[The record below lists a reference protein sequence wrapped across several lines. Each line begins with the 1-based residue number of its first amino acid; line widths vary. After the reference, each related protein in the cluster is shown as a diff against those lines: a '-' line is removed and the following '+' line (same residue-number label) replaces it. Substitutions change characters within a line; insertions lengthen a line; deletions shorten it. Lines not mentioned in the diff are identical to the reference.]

1 VSAAPGADGALD
13 GTLDIVAVEPWHAG
27 SHKDF
32 LAGLAA
38 HGRHR
43 LHPLTLPG
51 RFWKWRQTGS
61 GLVLGRRAAADPP
74 PCDLIFASDFLHLP
88 DFLALTRRVW
98 RDVPAVLYF
107 HENQL
112 SYPLAEGHDLDRAY
126 ALANVSGAAVADAVW
141 FNSGYHRRAFLEDL
155 ERLLCTC
162 PDFAPKDLPDAVA
175 RKAAVVPL
183 GVDLTSLDSHLDP
196 APRTGPLTLLWNHR
210 WEHDKNPEGFF
221 AACDALAAA
230 GADFRVIVLGQRFAR
245 VPPVFAEARER
256 LGARVAHWG
265 WVEDRGEYARLLSR
279 ADVVV
284 SAARHDFFGVAV
296 VEAMHAG
303 CLPLLADRLNY
314 PELVPPEA
322 KARCLFSDA
331 DGLLKRLKALA
342 ADPAAARGGEAR
354 AWAAR
359 HDWRRAAQAFD
370 EGFAKVKTTLRA
382 TGPYRGRDM

>member
-1 VSAAPGADGALD
+1 VSPALD
-13 GTLDIVAVEPWHAG
+13 VVAVEPWLAG
-27 SHKDF
+27 SHKGF
-32 LAGLAA
+32 LDGLVA

-43 LHPLTLPG
+43 IRPYTLPG

-61 GLVLGRRAAADPP
+61 GLVLGRRAAAEAP

-88 DFLALTRRVW
+88 DFLAVTRRTW
-98 RDVPAVLYF
+98 SQNPAVPAVLYF

-141 FNSGYHRRAFLEDL
+141 FNSAYHRERFLADL
-155 ERLLCTC
+155 EGLLASC
-162 PDFAPKDLPDAVA
+162 PDFAPKEVQGEI
-175 RKAAVVPL
+175 AAKSTVVPL
-183 GVDLTSLDSHLDP
+183 GVDLEGLSPHFDP

-221 AACDALAAA
+221 EACLGLAAA
-230 GADFRVIVLGQRFAR
+230 GADFRLIVLGQAFRT
-245 VPPVFAEARER
+245 VPAVFAEARER
-256 LGARVAHWG
+256 LAPHILHWG
-265 WVEDRGEYARLLSR
+265 YAPERADYARLLSR

-284 SAARHDFFGVAV
+284 STARHDFFGVAV

-314 PELVPPEA
+314 PDLVPPEA
-322 KARCLFSDA
+322 QDRCLLKSDA
-331 DGLLKRLKALA
+331 DLLPRLAALA
-342 ADPAAARGGEAR
+342 RDPAPARTGEAR
-354 AWAAR
+354 GWAAR
-359 HDWRRAAQAFD
+359 HGWRHAIGAFD
-370 EGFAKVKTTLRA
+370 AGFTRVGGEFATLRA